1 MIKKSFRYKKWFTPI
16 KSGFTLTEMMIVIGI
31 VGFLAVLITSFLRSQ
46 IFKANDAKRKAEIKR
61 IGIAVEE
68 YEKDRDCYPTTV
80 TCTVNTSLRPYL
92 DTIPCDPVS
101 KAPYY
106 YEHDGTSCPKWYRLY
121 ADLDNEKDN
130 DYEAGIGLGEAY
142 SYYQSSPNAP
152 ALTPDIPVGG
162 DIYYGCLIGVCTPI
176 SGPEVC
182 PNYNIANRDDC
193 YDQCL
198 HPTTGLPQNECDQ
211 N

>member
-1 MIKKSFRYKKWFTPI
+1 MELKSKKTI
-16 KSGFTLTEMMIVIGI
+16 AGLTLTELLIVIGI
-31 VGFLAVLITSFLRSQ
+31 IGVLAVLITAYLRSQ

-68 YEKDRDCYPTTV
+68 YEKDKDCYPTTV
-80 TCTVNTSLRPYL
+80 TCTTNTSLRPYL

-121 ADLDNEKDN
+121 ASLENEKDV
-130 DYEAGIGLGEAY
+130 DYEPNIGLDSLY

-152 ALTPDIPVGG
+152 ALSSSTPPPGG
-162 DIYYGCLIGVCTPI
+162 IDEYYGCFSGVCTSI
-176 SGPEVC
+176 SGTEVC
-182 PNYNIANRDDC
+182 PNANWSNRDDC
-193 YDQCL
+193 YGQCSN
-198 HPTTGLPQNECDQ
+198 PGNECIQ